1 MTQYAITVAIRVLV
15 VLTALPLHEFA
26 HGWVAYRLGDPTAKN
41 QKRLTLNPFRH
52 FDLFGTLM
60 LLLTGFGYAKPV
72 PVNPMYFRKPKA
84 GMALTAFAGPMSN
97 LLFALALMLA
107 GKSVLYFVPLPL
119 QAAYWV
125 ELIVSVMISTNI
137 NLAIFNL
144 IPIPPLDGAKVLAF
158 FLSDRANYQ
167 LMVWES
173 RNQMFLLLGLF
184 VLLSTGLLSRP
195 LSIVTNLIYEGLQ
208 FLTSFIDLLARAV
221 GG

>member
-97 LLFALALMLA
+97 LLFALVLMLA

-208 FLTSFIDLLARAV
+208 FLTGFIDLLARVV

>member
-97 LLFALALMLA
+97 LLFALVLMLA